1 MEPMNKVENEDGVGS
16 QQVEDSSGFAE
27 RLREAMRG
35 RSIRE
40 FASTAG
46 MSAGT
51 LHNYLN
57 NESLPTLDKL
67 IALSNTANVSLNWL
81 ATGRGPVERVDEN
94 EDEKSLNVALLSA
107 VVECLE
113 CTLDEF
119 GLSMS
124 AEKKSGV
131 ITSIY
136 DLYSE
141 LDEQAVNKEKIT
153 RLIRTT
159 VG

>member
-1 MEPMNKVENEDGVGS
+1 MNTIDNESGTESG
-16 QQVEDSSGFAE
+16 QFEDSSGFAE

-81 ATGRGPVERVDEN
+81 ATGRGPVERIDDN
-94 EDEKSLNVALLSA
+94 EDEKSLNIALLCA
-107 VVECLE
+107 VLECLE
-113 CTLDEF
+113 HTLDEF
-119 GLSMS
+119 QISMS

-131 ITSIY
+131 VASMY